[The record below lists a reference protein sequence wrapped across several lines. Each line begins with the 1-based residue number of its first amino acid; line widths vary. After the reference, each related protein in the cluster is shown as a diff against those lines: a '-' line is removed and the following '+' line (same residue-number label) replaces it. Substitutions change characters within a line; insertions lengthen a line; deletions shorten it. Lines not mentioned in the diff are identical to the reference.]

1 MSNTSTHPK
10 CCWWSHGSKMQMRSS
25 EPKKEKKTKIK
36 LSNVY
41 NLFTNFNLGLTLKYT
56 HTHTDTCA
64 QSQSHSGKGN
74 IIQVIYKMHTQNKC
88 QQSPMPNKAQQAASM
103 TKTMSEH
110 SYLAHTQIQIRYV
123 YRYKYRYT
131 SIQAHI
137 DRHAHEPL
145 Q

>member
-25 EPKKEKKTKIK
+25 EPKKEKKTKLNYPMFTIS
-36 LSNVY
+36 LQISTLALHSN
-41 NLFTNFNLGLTLKYT
+41 T

-64 QSQSHSGKGN
+64 QSQSHSGKGS

-131 SIQAHI
+131 SIHAHI